1 LISTEVHFISDHLY
15 KASTIAQMR
24 AIEDFVQLLF
34 PTRCFG
40 CSAIG
45 ISICANCRSEW
56 HPHLYKSKIS
66 GVTVYSSVMYS
77 PVAKR
82 IILAAKESGLQGADD
97 LLIQAMIHSLNYL
110 PIRKNETFLVPIPST
125 LKSQRRRG
133 RKFIVD
139 LSQKVSKISGLET
152 VQLLEHQR
160 KVRDQSH
167 LNAKSR
173 NKNMIGALTISR
185 GKNTNSQLEIY
196 GDADLIL
203 IDDVLTSGATLRE
216 GLRALLAGGFRVI
229 GAITAAVA
237 QPLR

>member
-1 LISTEVHFISDHLY
+1 
-15 KASTIAQMR
+15 MR

-40 CSAIG
+40 CSVIG

-66 GVTVYSSVMYS
+66 GVTVYSSVIYS

-82 IILAAKESGLQGADD
+82 ILLAAKESGLQGADD
-97 LLIQAMIHSLNYL
+97 LLIQAMTHSLNYL
-110 PIRKNETFLVPIPST
+110 PIRKNKTFLVPIPST
-125 LKSQRRRG
+125 LQSQRRRG

-139 LSQKVSKISGLET
+139 LSQEVSKISGLET

-185 GKNTNSQLEIY
+185 GENSNSQLEIY